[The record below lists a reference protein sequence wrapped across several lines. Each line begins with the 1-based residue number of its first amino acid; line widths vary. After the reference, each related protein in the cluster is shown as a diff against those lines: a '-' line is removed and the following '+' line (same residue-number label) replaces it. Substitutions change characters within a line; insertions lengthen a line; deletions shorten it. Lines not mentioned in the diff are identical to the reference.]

1 MEGREFSVTGE
12 IEYNIQQEIKNTE
25 LKKLDEKKLELFN
38 KFLGNL

>member
-1 MEGREFSVTGE
+1 MEGKEFTVTGE

-25 LKKLDEKKLELFN
+25 LKKLDGKKLELFK